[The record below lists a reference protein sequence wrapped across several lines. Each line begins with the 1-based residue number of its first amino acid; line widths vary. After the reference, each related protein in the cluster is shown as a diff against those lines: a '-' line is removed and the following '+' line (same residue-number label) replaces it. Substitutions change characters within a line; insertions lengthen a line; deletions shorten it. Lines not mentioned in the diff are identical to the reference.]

1 MDFEVIP
8 AIDLADRRLSRF
20 TPKGPTPIDAFGGDP
35 MAAAEVFLRAGAR
48 WIHVVDMDHAFG
60 LGANLGLVR
69 EMASLPVRI
78 QAGGG
83 LGNEADVDAVLAV
96 GASRAVLGSAA
107 LADRGLVERL
117 CARLGEALVVG
128 LETDGERVRP
138 RGRASVELPLR
149 ETLTWLAGTG
159 ASRLLHTQ
167 VWRVGE
173 LSGPDLDGIA
183 AVARVAGRP
192 VIASGGVATV
202 EHLRAVA
209 DLGIEGAVVGR
220 ALYEGTL
227 DLAAAIGAVA
237 GPSGP
242 VSD

>member
-69 EMASLPVRI
+69 EVASLPVRV

-83 LGNEADVDAVLAV
+83 LADEPDVEAVLAA

-128 LETDGERVRP
+128 LETDGERIRP
-138 RGRASVELPLR
+138 RGLTSVELPLH
-149 ETLTWLAGTG
+149 ETLAWLAGVG

-167 VWRVGE
+167 VGRVGE

-202 EHLRAVA
+202 GHLRALA
-209 DLGIEGAVVGR
+209 GLGIEGAVVGR

-227 DLAAAIGAVA
+227 DLGDAIAAVA
-237 GPSGP
+237 DLGTPP
-242 VSD
+242 

>member
-8 AIDLADRRLSRF
+8 AIDLADGRLSRF
-20 TPKGPTPIDAFGGDP
+20 TPEGPRPIDAFGGDP
-35 MAAAEVFLRAGAR
+35 MVAAEAFLRAGAR

-83 LGNEADVDAVLAV
+83 LANEADVDAVLAA

-107 LADRGLVERL
+107 LTDRGLVERL

-149 ETLTWLAGTG
+149 ETLAWLAGTG

-167 VWRVGE
+167 VGRVGE
-173 LSGPDLDGIA
+173 LSGPDLDGMA
-183 AVARVAGRP
+183 AVASVAGRP

-202 EHLRAVA
+202 EHLLALA
-209 DLGIEGAVVGR
+209 ALGIEGAVVGR
-220 ALYEGTL
+220 ALYQGTL
-227 DLAAAIGAVA
+227 ALGDAIAAVA
-237 GPSGP
+237 DPHGGTPP
-242 VSD
+242 